1 MGRNYFLSHTHKT
14 EGNQAALEKFKLR
27 YDSAVL
33 SSLQYVLAL
42 INTNTECNYYKSPG
56 ILAALYKADCVTL
69 HVKPHAEK
77 KIQLCNF
84 FPQRNYFSHT
94 KIPFSVWKLR
104 AKVLMCTFWS
114 HCVISAQRNASLGI
128 FHGETYLLLSI
139 TGEAHLSVI

>member
-84 FPQRNYFSHT
+84 FPKGIIAPIQRYHFQFENSELKYSCV
-94 KIPFSVWKLR
+94 PFGATVSSVHKGMHR
-104 AKVLMCTFWS
+104 
-114 HCVISAQRNASLGI
+114 
-128 FHGETYLLLSI
+128 
-139 TGEAHLSVI
+139 